1 MEQAL
6 LDAARLEPGQ
16 DVLVLGSGALAL
28 GAHERV
34 GDGWVYVVRSQVDE
48 LEELLGEAHAAGASG
63 VAYLVGEAPVLPLP
77 DGAVAAAVGRI
88 ATDDGALGA
97 AAEELARVLSA
108 GGRASFAEP
117 DPDAGEEL
125 ARALAAAGFEQVEV
139 VARGRGGRRERP
151 ARLRMREP
159 DDEPV
164 SHPRG
169 SRHGSV
175 ALGRVR

>member
-1 MEQAL
+1 LSGADVEQAL
-6 LDAARLEPGQ
+6 LDAARLEPEQ

-88 ATDDGALGA
+88 ATDDGSLDA

-117 DPDAGEEL
+117 DAGAGEAL
-125 ARALAAAGFEQVEV
+125 ARALAEAGFEQLEVEPMGEEAV
-139 VARGRGGRRERP
+139 VSGR
-151 ARLRMREP
+151 
-159 DDEPV
+159 
-164 SHPRG
+164 
-169 SRHGSV
+169 
-175 ALGRVR
+175 LG

>member
-1 MEQAL
+1 VSAGDVEQAL
-6 LDAARLEPGQ
+6 LDAAQLQPEE
-16 DVLVLGSGALAL
+16 DVLVLGGGALAL

-48 LEELLGEAHAAGASG
+48 LEELLVEAHAVGASG

-108 GGRASFAEP
+108 GGRASFAES
-117 DPDAGEEL
+117 DAEAGEEL
-125 ARALAAAGFEQVEV
+125 ARALTAAGFERVEV
-139 VARGRGGRRERP
+139 
-151 ARLRMREP
+151 
-159 DDEPV
+159 
-164 SHPRG
+164 
-169 SRHGSV
+169 
-175 ALGRVR
+175 GRVGEEAVVSARRG